1 MRRVTR
7 EEAEA
12 WTALARQYGFIN
24 ADGDIALG
32 RYVLERDDNGQTWV
46 RFITPVVA
54 SFHTERDARPK
65 TPPILFERT
74 DAGEII
80 LPGRWWQRAFESVA
94 ADETVPADVRRIA
107 TVAARSVLVSDCLV
121 PATVETISFLAPND
135 VGELVVHEALPP
147 GTRVPLM
154 MQQH

>member
-12 WTALARQYGFIN
+12 WTSLARQYGFVN

-32 RYVLERDDNGQTWV
+32 RYVLEQEAGQTWV
-46 RFITPVVA
+46 HFITPVVA
-54 SFHTERDARPK
+54 GLYTERDARPQ

-80 LPGRWWQRAFESVA
+80 LPGRWWQRMFESLGG
-94 ADETVPADVRRIA
+94 DENVPEDVRRGA
-107 TVAARSVLVSDCLV
+107 AVAARTVLVSDYLV
-121 PATVETISFLAPND
+121 PAVVETISFLAPND
-135 VGELVVHEALPP
+135 AGEMVVHEALPP
-147 GTRVPLM
+147 GTRIPLM
-154 MQQH
+154 IQPR

>member
-7 EEAEA
+7 EEAES
-12 WTALARQYGFIN
+12 WTSLARQYGFIN

-32 RYVLERDDNGQTWV
+32 RFVLEHDEGQTWV

-54 SFHTERDARPK
+54 SLHTERDARPK

-74 DAGEII
+74 EAGEII
-80 LPGRWWQRAFESVA
+80 LPGRWWQRMFESLA
-94 ADETVPADVRRIA
+94 GDETVPADVRRTA
-107 TVAARSVLVSDCLV
+107 VGAARTVFVSDCLV
-121 PATVETISFLAPND
+121 PAAVETITFLAPTD
-135 VGELVVHEALPP
+135 TGELVVHEALPP

-154 MQQH
+154 MRQR